1 MRLRGH
7 IKSRMEIFRKRS
19 MANGWEHISSPRVT
33 RAIVIVLLMVTSD
46 EVKTQTTDVNPFTIC
61 QTLQGGIQSKQAML
75 EAWKIMLMVH
85 LGKTADNVVA
95 YPAME
100 AEQLKTF
107 ETGLRRAIIVDAKI
121 RAIIDKV
128 YSEQSK

>member
-1 MRLRGH
+1 MV
-7 IKSRMEIFRKRS
+7 
-19 MANGWEHISSPRVT
+19 RVPI
-33 RAIVIVLLMVTSD
+33 AIVLAMLVGVA
-46 EVKTQTTDVNPFTIC
+46 KAQQTEVNPFTIC
-61 QTLQGGIQSKQAML
+61 QTLQGGVQSKEAML

>member
-1 MRLRGH
+1 M
-7 IKSRMEIFRKRS
+7 
-19 MANGWEHISSPRVT
+19 W
-33 RAIVIVLLMVTSD
+33 VLLVLLFVALIG
-46 EVKTQTTDVNPFTIC
+46 EVKAQQPEVNPFTIC
-61 QTLQGGIQSKQAML
+61 QTLKGGIESKEAML

-100 AEQLKTF
+100 AEQMKTF
-107 ETGLRRAIIVDAKI
+107 EAGLRRAIVVDAKI

-128 YSEQSK
+128 YAEQAK